1 MNGKS
6 KCKILKDIRK
16 QIAQDNDIAFVTSE
30 CKYQG
35 DCTGT
40 CPKCEAE
47 VFFLEQELEK
57 RRKTGKKVVLAG
69 IAAATIMG
77 IACCGI
83 EDSDPKSSVTAG
95 APPERSSFSSSSSET
110 EPLMGEEDVTE
121 PSGDELMGE
130 PIYPPEDELQGD
142 LPLFPEQDP
151 TEESKPPLSE
161 QEPGIDTGD
170 WGDIF

>member
-1 MNGKS
+1 MNGKR

-16 QIAQDNDIAFVTSE
+16 QIAEDNDIEFITSE

-47 VFFLEQELEK
+47 LQYLENELRK
-57 RRKTGKKVVLAG
+57 RQAAGKAIAVAG
-69 IAAATIMG
+69 IAATLMIGAVG
-77 IACCGI
+77 CAAK
-83 EDSDPKSSVTAG
+83 PLKG
-95 APPERSSFSSSSSET
+95 APLDGDIAAPSTSTSSET
-110 EPLMGEEDVTE
+110 EPLMGEEEVTE

-142 LPLFPEQDP
+142 LPLPPEEDS
-151 TEESKPPLSE
+151 TEESKPPFYE
-161 QEPGIDTGD
+161 GEPGIDDGD
-170 WGDIF
+170 WGTIF